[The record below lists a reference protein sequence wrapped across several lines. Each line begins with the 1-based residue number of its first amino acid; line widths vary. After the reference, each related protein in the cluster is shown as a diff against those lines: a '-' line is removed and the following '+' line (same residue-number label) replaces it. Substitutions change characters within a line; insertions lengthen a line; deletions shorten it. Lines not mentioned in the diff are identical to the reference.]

1 MDRRAA
7 LEDFA
12 QRNRGLHRRAE
23 LDWAAVAVL
32 ERFEGAGVRSLLLKG
47 PVLTRLLYGSEGA
60 PRDYFDIDLLVGPPD
75 LAKAREALAGLGY
88 RWGYEGRGIDDVARV
103 VHTELWAQRG
113 KYGPLWVDLHKRLA
127 GGAAGCRA
135 SDEVVWAALWG
146 RRTSI
151 EFAGREAT
159 VLAQGG
165 LAFHLALHAAQG
177 GPDEPKAIGD
187 LARGIE
193 RWAPDVW
200 RDAAELAEEVQGVEA
215 FGAGLRLVP
224 SGARLAELLE
234 LPSTPRLDWEV
245 RHRQLRPR
253 GAFHVQAIGSARG
266 LRERADLLRRSVL
279 PTPEWIVSEYRW
291 ARRSRAHLLAGYA
304 RHLLRTPLWALRALQ
319 FELRA
324 QRSSARKRE
333 RRTS

>member
-12 QRNRGLHRRAE
+12 QRNRWLHRRAE
-23 LDWAAVAVL
+23 LDRAAVAVL

-47 PVLTRLLYGSEGA
+47 PVLARLLYESEGA

-75 LAKAREALAGLGY
+75 LTKAREALAGLAY
-88 RWGYEGRGIDDVARV
+88 RWGYEKRGIDDVARV
-103 VHTELWAQRG
+103 VHAELWAQRG
-113 KYGPLWVDLHKRLA
+113 EYGPLWVDLHRRLA
-127 GGAAGCRA
+127 GCQA
-135 SDEVVWAALWG
+135 SDEIVWAALWG

-151 EFAGREAT
+151 EFAGRETT
-159 VLAQGG
+159 VLAEGG
-165 LAFHLALHAAQG
+165 LALHLALHAAQG

-200 RDAAELAEEVQGVEA
+200 RDAAELAEEVQGVAA

-253 GAFHVQAIGSARG
+253 GAFHVQAVASARG
-266 LRERADLLRRSVL
+266 LRERADLLRRSLL
-279 PTPEWIVSEYRW
+279 PTREWIVSEYHW
-291 ARRSRAHLLAGYA
+291 AGRSRAHLLAGYA
-304 RHLLRTPLWALRALQ
+304 RHLLRSPLWALRAPQ

-324 QRSSARKRE
+324 RRLRVRKRE

>member
-1 MDRRAA
+1 MDRRTA

-12 QRNRGLHRRAE
+12 QRSRWLHRRAE
-23 LDWAAVAVL
+23 LDRAAVAVL

-47 PVLTRLLYGSEGA
+47 PVLARLLYDGA
-60 PRDYFDIDLLVGPPD
+60 PRDYFDIDLLVGPPH
-75 LAKAREALAGLGY
+75 LTKAREALAGLGY
-88 RWGYEGRGIDDVARV
+88 RFGYEERGIDDVAGV
-103 VHTELWAQRG
+103 VHAELWAQRG
-113 KYGPLWVDLHKRLA
+113 EYGPLWVDLHKRLA
-127 GGAAGCRA
+127 GCRA
-135 SDEVVWAALWG
+135 SDEAVWEALWG
-146 RRTSI
+146 RRRSI
-151 EFAGREAT
+151 EFAGRETT
-159 VLAQGG
+159 VLAEGG

-200 RDAAELAEEVQGVEA
+200 RDAAELAEEVQGVAA

-234 LPSTPRLDWEV
+234 LPSTPRLDWEI

-253 GAFHVQAIGSARG
+253 GAFHVQTIGSARG
-266 LRERADLLRRSVL
+266 LRERADVLRRSLL
-279 PTPEWIVSEYRW
+279 PTRKWIVSEYRW
-291 ARRSRAHLLAGYA
+291 AGKSRAHLLVGYA
-304 RHLLRTPLWALRALQ
+304 RHLLRSPLWALRALL

-324 QRSSARKRE
+324 RRFSVRKRE

>member
-1 MDRRAA
+1 MDRLAA

-12 QRNRGLHRRAE
+12 QRNRWLHRRAE
-23 LDWAAVAVL
+23 LDRAAVAVL

-47 PVLTRLLYGSEGA
+47 PVLARLLYEGA
-60 PRDYFDIDLLVGPPD
+60 HRDYFDIDLLVGPPD

-88 RWGYEGRGIDDVARV
+88 RWGHEERGIDDVARV
-103 VHTELWAQRG
+103 VHAELWAQRG
-113 KYGPLWVDLHKRLA
+113 EYGPLWVDLHKRLA
-127 GGAAGCRA
+127 GCRA
-135 SDEVVWAALWG
+135 ADDVVWAALWG
-146 RRTSI
+146 RRSSI
-151 EFAGREAT
+151 EFAGRET
-159 VLAQGG
+159 SVLAKGG

-177 GPDEPKAIGD
+177 GPDDDPKAIAD
-187 LARGIE
+187 LARAIE
-193 RWAPDVW
+193 RWPPDVW

-245 RHRQLRPR
+245 HHRQLRPR
-253 GAFHVQAIGSARG
+253 GAFHVQAIASARG
-266 LRERADLLRRSVL
+266 LRQRADLLRRSLL
-279 PTPEWIVSEYRW
+279 PTREWIVSEYRW
-291 ARRSRAHLLAGYA
+291 AGRSRAHLLVGYA
-304 RHLLRTPLWALRALQ
+304 RHLLRSPLWALRALL

-324 QRSSARKRE
+324 RRLSVTKRE